1 MKKNKKKGERSFYL
15 PVNNNSSKQNLELSR
30 CISTNNI
37 MDRIQKEITEQ
48 NYMEMRNEKNEGDN
62 SKI

>member
-15 PVNNNSSKQNLELSR
+15 PVSNNSSKQNLELSR

-37 MDRIQKEITEQ
+37 MDRIQK
-48 NYMEMRNEKNEGDN
+48 
-62 SKI
+62 